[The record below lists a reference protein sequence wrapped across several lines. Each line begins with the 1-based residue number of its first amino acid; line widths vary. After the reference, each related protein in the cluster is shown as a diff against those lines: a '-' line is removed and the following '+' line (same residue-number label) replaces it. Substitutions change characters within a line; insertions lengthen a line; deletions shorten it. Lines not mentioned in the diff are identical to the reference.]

1 MTKRL
6 ILNIEGL
13 KIHFDTENKV
23 VCAVDD
29 IAFQLS
35 QGRTIGI
42 VGESGSGKSL
52 TALSIMNLVPKSASV
67 SGKVFYKQ
75 RDILSLEQKEIE
87 KIRGG
92 EIAMIFQE
100 PMTSLNPVYKCGTQI
115 SESIQ
120 WHQKISKEV
129 AKKKVIE
136 LFEKVKLSNVER
148 IYEAYPHQLSGGQK
162 QRVMIAMALSCQ
174 PKLLIADEP
183 TTALDVTVQRAILDL
198 LIELKHEFQMAVIFI
213 SHDLGVIA
221 EIADD
226 VLVMHKGKIVEEGS
240 VEEIFTNPKHPY
252 TKGLVAC
259 RPPLDRKLR
268 RLPVLEDFLE
278 IDYNEEGELLLKEK
292 AKGAVNHLQFDR
304 ENANMDKR
312 NPILVVKDLKKWFP
326 VTTNF
331 LGKPIDFT
339 KAVDGVSF
347 DVVKG
352 ETLGLVG
359 ESGSGKTTLGRSILR
374 LIEPTMGKINYRG
387 NDLVKMS
394 NQAFQKLRKEFQI
407 IFQDPYSSLNPR
419 KYIGSSI
426 LEPLTFHN
434 MYDSKNARK
443 EKVIELLELVGLK
456 SDHYF
461 RMPLEF
467 SGGQRQRICIA
478 RALAMQPK
486 FLVCDECV
494 SSLDVSIQ
502 AQILNLLMEL
512 KEKHD
517 LTYIFISHDLSVVK
531 FMSDRIMVM
540 KDGRIEEIGDAE
552 DVYRNPQSL
561 YTQKLISAIP
571 RGLG

>member
-374 LIEPTMGKINYRG
+374 LIEPTMGEINYRG

-461 RMPLEF
+461 RMPHEF

-540 KDGRIEEIGDAE
+540 RDGRIEEIGDAE

>member
-461 RMPLEF
+461 RMPHEF

>member
-374 LIEPTMGKINYRG
+374 LIEPTMGEINYRG

-461 RMPLEF
+461 RMPHEF